1 MEKNV
6 EENVEE
12 NLEEP
17 NIDALVILRNIL
29 NKSKVDLQRDREL
42 MVRIESLTN
51 IVEQRIKS
59 GCRHEYVEDYI
70 DVDPDRS
77 QRICYCNK
85 CYSCFPVN

>member
-1 MEKNV
+1 MEKNMEKNV
-6 EENVEE
+6 EK

-29 NKSKVDLQRDREL
+29 NKSKIDLQKDREL